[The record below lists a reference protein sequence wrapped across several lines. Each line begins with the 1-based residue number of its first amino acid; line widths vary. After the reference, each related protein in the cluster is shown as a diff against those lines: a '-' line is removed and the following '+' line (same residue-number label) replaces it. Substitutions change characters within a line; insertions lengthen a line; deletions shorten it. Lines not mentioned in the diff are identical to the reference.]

1 MEPWLIKFFSCCG
14 VIWFIIFVS
23 LFAASFKYASELDL
37 CIRYNTITNV
47 VDDAL
52 WNDGKPGT
60 YFMAQ
65 AFSFMCFPKQHKR
78 MRLSN
83 GVHPSIDGPTLL
95 VRSKEGLKVTMDLD
109 FEYILTPS
117 KIVDLYNL
125 LGRKFEDEINVA
137 ALSALHRTSAKF
149 EALDFLSP
157 RRYHIRSEMLKE
169 LNVTLTPLH
178 ITVKDLHLF
187 HVSVASEF
195 QKWIQDI
202 ENIKLE
208 QKLKL
213 EDRILQLA
221 NQNNLKAKEKIDLN
235 AARREIIINAERDV
249 STASSARLGDLT
261 FAKTKASIKD
271 REVRRERSLD
281 SIKYARRL
289 SLARE
294 KRLLLLRQLQNA
306 QDKAKIDFETY
317 LLNATNQATI
327 VQLNAEAEATKI
339 ANFAKAENSVL
350 SERFAAEL
358 QMYKALRNSANF
370 NNTEILRYMWISTH
384 KNLRN
389 MNFFLDYKK
398 VPLALEG
405 MQV

>member
-1 MEPWLIKFFSCCG
+1 
-14 VIWFIIFVS
+14 
-23 LFAASFKYASELDL
+23 
-37 CIRYNTITNV
+37 
-47 VDDAL
+47 
-52 WNDGKPGT
+52 
-60 YFMAQ
+60 
-65 AFSFMCFPKQHKR
+65 
-78 MRLSN
+78 
-83 GVHPSIDGPTLL
+83 
-95 VRSKEGLKVTMDLD
+95 
-109 FEYILTPS
+109 
-117 KIVDLYNL
+117 
-125 LGRKFEDEINVA
+125 
-137 ALSALHRTSAKF
+137 
-149 EALDFLSP
+149 
-157 RRYHIRSEMLKE
+157 MLKE

-187 HVSVASEF
+187 HVSVASDF

-213 EDRILQLA
+213 EDRVLQLA

-235 AARREIIINAERDV
+235 AARREIVINAERDV

-294 KRLLLLRQLQNA
+294 KRLLLLKQLQNA

-339 ANFAKAENSVL
+339 ANFAKAEKSVL

-358 QMYKALRNSANF
+358 QMYKALRDSANF

-389 MNFFLDYKK
+389 MNFFLTTKSSVGVGGYASLKFKKK
-398 VPLALEG
+398 VFK
-405 MQV
+405 

>member
-1 MEPWLIKFFSCCG
+1 METWLIKLFSCCG

-23 LFAASFKYASELDL
+23 LFAASFKYVSELDL
-37 CIRYNTITNV
+37 CVRYNTITNV
-47 VDDAL
+47 VDDTL
-52 WNDGKPGT
+52 WNNGKPGT

-65 AFSFMCFPKQHKR
+65 AFSFMCFPRKHKR

-83 GVHPSIDGPTLL
+83 GAHPSIDGPTLL
-95 VRSKEGLKVTMDLD
+95 VRSKEGLQVTMDLD
-109 FEYILTPS
+109 FEYILSPD
-117 KIVDLYNL
+117 KIVSLYNL
-125 LGRKFEDEINVA
+125 LGRKFEDELNVA

-157 RRYHIRSEMLKE
+157 KRYHIRTEMLKE

-178 ITVKDLHLF
+178 VTVKDLHLF
-187 HVSVASEF
+187 HVSVASQF

-202 ENIKLE
+202 ENIKLQQSLE
-208 QKLKL
+208 L

-221 NQNNLKAKEKIDLN
+221 NQNNLKAKDKIDLN
-235 AARREIIINAERDV
+235 AARREIIINAEKDV
-249 STASSARLGDLT
+249 STASYNRLGDLT
-261 FAKTKASIKD
+261 FAKTQASVRDKV
-271 REVRRERSLD
+271 VRRERSLD

-289 SLARE
+289 SLAKK
-294 KRLLLLRQLQNA
+294 KRVLQLKQLQNT
-306 QDKAKIDFETY
+306 QDEAKIDFETY
-317 LLNATNQATI
+317 LLNATNEATI
-327 VQLNAEAEATKI
+327 MQLNAEAEAIKI
-339 ANFAKAENSVL
+339 ANFAEAENSVL

-358 QMYKALRNSANF
+358 QMYKALRDSANF